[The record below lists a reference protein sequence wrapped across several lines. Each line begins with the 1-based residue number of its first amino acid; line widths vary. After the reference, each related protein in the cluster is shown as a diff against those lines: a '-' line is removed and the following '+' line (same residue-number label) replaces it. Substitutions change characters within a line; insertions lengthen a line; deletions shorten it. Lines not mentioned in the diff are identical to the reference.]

1 MNTTTSSTHRYQL
14 VQKIGSGDYAVT
26 FSGYDQKLDRDVAIK
41 QLHHQFLID
50 DTTLANYW
58 KEAQLLASLEHPNN
72 MTIYD
77 VDREQGQ
84 LVLELMQGSLSHIYG
99 NKPMPINDVRQTL
112 VQALHGLEC
121 LHENG
126 IIHGDVKPSNLFLS
140 RQEVVKLGD
149 FGLARRVEDEEGSLF
164 KGSAR
169 YIAPELVSDEFGKVG
184 PASDLYS
191 LGFSALELLVGP
203 EFESLFPDLI
213 AFGRDR
219 KMAWMMWHCA
229 ADRKIPPIQKI
240 LDGVPDD
247 LAHVIT
253 KLTTKSQSERYTT
266 AGEALTE
273 LSAYPVPVGRTLKE
287 EAAARAALAR
297 KKLAKKRKWIAA
309 SWVASIA
316 LSCMIFYLS
325 MDPPPAVERIVPPAI
340 HGVVK
345 NVLPLD
351 RKLVLDLGTDW
362 KEVNLTDNDNVTL
375 NRKGRQLRD
384 LELGDRVALHTRL
397 DPENASHLDVI
408 AFRPETHSGVIES
421 LDSDG
426 RKFVL
431 TVAEGEDASQQF
443 ELAVPA
449 ETPIVINTLS
459 TEEDASLSFA
469 SLASGDRVVVEH
481 SDDESGMLALSVNAL
496 RDVKMTGFVR
506 SIEPR
511 SRLLTV
517 AIDEQEKDA
526 AKFARIPLYPD
537 CVFTLN
543 GLLELNEQLVRL
555 NDILP
560 GDKIAVKHDAK
571 AKTIDA
577 YRVFH
582 ASGKLASIEFDKR
595 SFSVTSTAK
604 KGAGGEVRFNVD
616 HDCKVW
622 LGGSPIRFE
631 DLRAG
636 DELKISHDSPGAAE
650 PKVDRITAM
659 RPPSPN
665 KWAILIANQNF
676 DDRTIQP
683 RPNSILSA
691 QELRNSLTHRYAVPE
706 EQALI
711 CQDFD
716 RVRLEHEIPNWLR
729 GIPKG
734 AELYVYV
741 STSVH
746 NDKQVVLSTKDSK
759 SSDIEQTGLQ
769 LDWLID
775 QLENCPTETKV
786 LLLDCDSVDPK
797 SDPMDAC
804 PEQMIAKLRSVR
816 RGGYPRSLYVMGCAS
831 NSVSFDKG
839 SSPRSSFFATTLA
852 DGFSGAADQSRDNRI
867 EITELAEFAVMK
879 MGSSTDSN
887 TIANAKRS
895 APVLI
900 LPDPSPA
907 RISAEAK
914 HAVLGILSHYED
926 RKLDVKQIYAEAES
940 ADALGDHQPDANL
953 ALGLVLL
960 KHSKMPQALEVL
972 DGVRL
977 SHADQL
983 LAHRAVIWL
992 HFYKNKYDI
1001 GFAKLNQLL
1010 ERIPSADEMKS
1021 GYDEE
1026 TLALFEWAG
1035 RLRQLAQSA
1044 DWTTR
1049 LPAEIDLQ
1057 KYNSSFQR
1065 FGVEAIRREKLGRD
1079 FVVNAISEF
1088 ERNAA
1093 EGKPGYEFFRK
1104 DNVDQYVGKIA
1115 NLDSL
1120 RQIKSGLDK

>member
-1 MNTTTSSTHRYQL
+1 MNTTSSTRRYKL
-14 VQKIGSGDYAVT
+14 VAKIGTGDYAIT
-26 FSGYDQKLDRDVAIK
+26 FAGYDQKLDRDVAIK
-41 QLHHQFLID
+41 QLHDQYLLD
-50 DTTLANYW
+50 DTTLAKYW
-58 KEAQLLASLEHPNN
+58 REAQLLASLEHPNN

-77 VDREQGQ
+77 VDREQGR
-84 LVLELMQGSLSHIYG
+84 LVLELMQGSLSQIYG
-99 NKPMPINDVRQTL
+99 KKPMPVNDVRQTL

-169 YIAPELVSDEFGKVG
+169 YIAPELVSEEFGSVG

-253 KLTTKSQSERYTT
+253 KLTAKPQSERYTS
-266 AGEALTE
+266 AGEALKE

-287 EAAARAALAR
+287 EAAARAALAK
-297 KKLAKKRKWIAA
+297 KKLAKKRKWIAISWMA
-309 SWVASIA
+309 SVA
-316 LSCMIFYLS
+316 LSCMIYYLS
-325 MDPPPAVERIVPPAI
+325 IDPPPPADRVAPPAI

-362 KEVNLTDNDNVTL
+362 KEVTLTDRDNVTL
-375 NRKGRQLRD
+375 NRKGRHLRD

-397 DPENASHLDVI
+397 DPENASHFDVI
-408 AFRPETHSGVIES
+408 AFRPETHTGVIES

-426 RKFVL
+426 QKFVL
-431 TVAEGEDASQQF
+431 KVAEGEDSAQQF
-443 ELAVPA
+443 ELVVPP
-449 ETPIVINTLS
+449 ETPIVVNTLS
-459 TEEDASLSFA
+459 GEEDDPLSFV
-469 SLASGDRVVVEH
+469 SLAAGDRVVVEH
-481 SDDESGMLALSVNAL
+481 SDDEAGMLALSVNAL
-496 RDVKMTGFVR
+496 RNVTMTGFVR
-506 SIEPR
+506 GIEPR

-526 AKFARIPLYPD
+526 AKFARIPLYSD

-543 GLLELNEQLVRL
+543 GLPELNEKLVRL
-555 NDILP
+555 NDLLP
-560 GDKIAVKHDAK
+560 GDKITVKHDAK

-582 ASGKLASIEFDKR
+582 VSGKLTSIEFDNR
-595 SFSVTSTAK
+595 TFSVESVANGK
-604 KGAGGEVRFNVD
+604 SSDEVRFNVD
-616 HDCKVW
+616 QDCTFW
-622 LGGSPIRFE
+622 LGGHPVDFE

-636 DELKISHDSPGAAE
+636 DELNVSHDSPGAADPE
-650 PKVDRITAM
+650 VDRITSE
-659 RPPSPN
+659 RPPSMD
-665 KWAILIANQNF
+665 KWAILIANQTF
-676 DDRTIQP
+676 DDKTIMPKQD
-683 RPNSILSA
+683 SILNA
-691 QELRNSLTHRYAVPE
+691 QELRKALTQRYAIPE
-706 EQALI
+706 GQALI
-711 CQDFD
+711 CEDFD

-729 GIPKG
+729 DIPEG

-741 STSVH
+741 STSVN
-746 NDKQVVLSTKDSK
+746 NDNQVVLATKDSK
-759 SSDIEQTGLQ
+759 SSDIERTGLK

-775 QLENCPTETKV
+775 QLETCPTEKKV
-786 LLLDCDSVDPK
+786 LLLDCDSVGPR
-797 SDPMDAC
+797 SNSMDAC

-816 RGGYPRSLYVMGCAS
+816 RGGYPRSLYVMGCPSGPGPAANNIAPRAS
-831 NSVSFDKG
+831 I
-839 SSPRSSFFATTLA
+839 FATTLA
-852 DGFSGAADQSRDNRI
+852 DGFSGAADESRDNRI
-867 EITELAEFAVMK
+867 EITELAEFIASTM
-879 MGSSTDSN
+879 SSLTDLSANSN
-887 TIANAKRS
+887 SDASR
-895 APVLI
+895 PVLI
-900 LPDPSPA
+900 LPDPSPP
-907 RISAEAK
+907 RVSSEAK
-914 HAVLGILSHYED
+914 QAVLGILSHYED
-926 RKLDVKQIYAEAES
+926 RKLDVEQIYAEAAA
-940 ADALGDHQPDANL
+940 ADSLGERQPDAKL

-960 KHSKMPQALEVL
+960 KHSKMSQALEVL

-983 LAHRAVIWL
+983 FSHRAVVWL
-992 HFYKNKYDI
+992 HFYRNKYDV

-1010 ERIPSADEMKS
+1010 EQIPSADEMDS

-1026 TLALFEWAG
+1026 TLALFEWTG

-1044 DWTTR
+1044 DWTKR
-1049 LPAEIDLQ
+1049 VPKQLDLE
-1057 KYNSSFQR
+1057 KYDSTFQR
-1065 FGVEAIRREKLGRD
+1065 FGDEARRHESKGRS
-1079 FVVNAISEF
+1079 FVVKAISDF

-1093 EGKPGYEFFRK
+1093 AGKPGYESFRK
-1104 DNVDQYVGKIA
+1104 DNVDQYVGKMA
-1115 NLDSL
+1115 NQDSL
-1120 RQIKSGLDK
+1120 GQIKSGLDK

>member
-1 MNTTTSSTHRYQL
+1 MNTTSSTRRYQL
-14 VQKIGSGDYAVT
+14 VEKIGSGDYAIT
-26 FSGYDQKLDRDVAIK
+26 FSGHDKKLDRDVAIK
-41 QLHHQFLID
+41 QLHERFLLD
-50 DTTLANYW
+50 DTTLAKYW
-58 KEAQLLASLEHPNN
+58 REAQLLASLEHPNN
-72 MTIYD
+72 ITIYD
-77 VDREQGQ
+77 VDRDQGR
-84 LVLELMQGSLSHIYG
+84 LVLELMQGSLSQIYR

-112 VQALHGLEC
+112 VQALRGLEC

-149 FGLARRVEDEEGSLF
+149 FGLARRVEDEDGSLL

-169 YIAPELVSDEFGKVG
+169 YIAPELVSEEFGRTG

-247 LAHVIT
+247 LAQVIS
-253 KLTTKSQSERYTT
+253 KLTAKSQSQRYAS
-266 AGEALTE
+266 AGEALKE

-287 EAAARAALAR
+287 EAAARAALAQ
-297 KKLAKKRKWIAA
+297 KKLAKKRQWVAV

-316 LSCMIFYLS
+316 LSCSIFYLS
-325 MDPPPAVERIVPPAI
+325 IDPPPPAERVAPPVI

-345 NVLPLD
+345 NVLPID

-362 KEVNLTDNDNVTL
+362 KEVNLTDNDNVML

-397 DPENASHLDVI
+397 DPENASHLDII
-408 AFRPETHSGVIES
+408 AFRPDTHTGVIES
-421 LDSDG
+421 IDSDE

-431 TVAEGEDASQQF
+431 RVAEGEDSSKQF

-459 TEEDASLSFA
+459 NQEDSSFSFV
-469 SLASGDRVVVEH
+469 SLAAGDRVVVEH
-481 SDDESGMLALSVNAL
+481 SDDETGMLALSVSAL
-496 RDVKMTGFVR
+496 RDVRMTGFVR
-506 SIEPR
+506 GIEPR

-543 GLLELNEQLVRL
+543 GLPELNEQLVRL
-555 NDILP
+555 NDLLP
-560 GDKIAVKHDAK
+560 GDKISVKHDAK

-582 ASGKLASIEFDKR
+582 ASGKLASIEFDQR
-595 SFSVTSTAK
+595 TFSVASPSDEAVGDK
-604 KGAGGEVRFNVD
+604 IRFNINQ
-616 HDCKVW
+616 DCEIW
-622 LGGSPIRFE
+622 LGGIPIHFE
-631 DLRAG
+631 DLRVG

-650 PKVDRITAM
+650 PTVDRITAI
-659 RPPSPN
+659 RPPSSD

-676 DDRTIQP
+676 DDKTIESK
-683 RPNSILSA
+683 PNSILSA
-691 QELRNSLTHRYAVPE
+691 HKLRNSLTHRYGVPE

-711 CQDFD
+711 CEDFE

-729 GIPKG
+729 GIPEG

-746 NDKQVVLSTKDSK
+746 NAKQVVLSTKDSK
-759 SSDIEQTGLQ
+759 SSGIEQTGLQ

-786 LLLDCDSVDPK
+786 LFLDCDSADPS
-797 SDPMDAC
+797 SDSVDAC
-804 PEQMIAKLRSVR
+804 PERMIAKLRSER
-816 RGGYPRSLYVMGCAS
+816 RGGYPRSLYILGCPPDADSQNESMSLRAS
-831 NSVSFDKG
+831 I
-839 SSPRSSFFATTLA
+839 FATALA
-852 DGFSGAADQSRDNRI
+852 EGFSGAADQSRDNRI
-867 EITELAEFAVMK
+867 EITELAEFMALK
-879 MGSSTDSN
+879 MNSFTDSDTSSSGKTN
-887 TIANAKRS
+887 L
-895 APVLI
+895 PMLI
-900 LPDPSPA
+900 LPDPSPP

-914 HAVLGILSHYED
+914 QALLGILSHYED
-926 RKLDVKQIYAEAES
+926 RKLNVKQIYDEAAA
-940 ADALGDHQPDANL
+940 ADALSDQQPDANL

-960 KHSKMPQALEVL
+960 KHSKMSQALEVL

-977 SHADQL
+977 SHPDQL
-983 LAHRAVIWL
+983 FSHRAAIWL
-992 HFYKNKYDI
+992 HFHKNKYDV

-1010 ERIPSADEMKS
+1010 ERISSANEMES

-1026 TLALFEWAG
+1026 TLALFEWTG

-1049 LPAEIDLQ
+1049 LPSELDLR
-1057 KYNSSFQR
+1057 KYNASFQR
-1065 FGVEAIRREKLGRD
+1065 FGEEAVRHESLGRR
-1079 FVVNAISEF
+1079 FVVDSIKEF

-1093 EGKPGYEFFRK
+1093 AGKPGYESFRK
-1104 DNVDQYVGKIA
+1104 DNIDVYVGKIA
-1115 NLDSL
+1115 NQDSL
-1120 RQIKSGLDK
+1120 RQIQSGLDQ